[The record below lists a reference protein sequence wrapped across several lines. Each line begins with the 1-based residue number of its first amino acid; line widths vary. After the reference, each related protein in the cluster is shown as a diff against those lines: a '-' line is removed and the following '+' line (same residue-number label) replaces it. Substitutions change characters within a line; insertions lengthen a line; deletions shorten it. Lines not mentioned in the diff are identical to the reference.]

1 MDESSRE
8 VESDP
13 GTGGTLLVLVV
24 RDADSADRV
33 SEECGRTLSQVERAV
48 WSTGQLLFSELW
60 STGHLS
66 ADIVVGGED
75 VKLIKVAYALLLL
88 ASTTLLW
95 STTLNF

>member
-1 MDESSRE
+1 

-13 GTGGTLLVLVV
+13 GTGTVLLLVVPEG
-24 RDADSADRV
+24 RDADEDADSADRV
-33 SEECGRTLSQVERAV
+33 SEECGRILPQVERAV

-75 VKLIKVAYALLLL
+75 SDAGIGIGISLALV
-88 ASTTLLW
+88 
-95 STTLNF
+95 